1 MTGNGFPYSFPAK
14 RLKGKIQEK
23 VKGPCSAQ
31 RCKIKL
37 EPVQLTGI
45 FS

>member
-1 MTGNGFPYSFPAK
+1 MTDNGFPYSFPAK
-14 RLKGKIQEK
+14 RFKGKIQKK
-23 VKGPCSAQ
+23 VKGLCSAQ

-37 EPVQLTGI
+37 ETVQLTGI